1 MATSPDGPHPQRHQR
16 PAFEVNLDNFS
27 GPFDLLLSL
36 IAKHRLDVTEVALA
50 VVTDDFMAFLRSQ
63 DVWELEQASEF
74 LIIGATLLDLKTAR
88 LLPGNDADDPEDL
101 ELLEA
106 RDLLFARLL
115 QYRAYKDVGADL
127 EIRWREGA
135 GSFPR
140 NVSLEPRFAQ
150 LLPDLVLAIGP
161 EDLAQIAARAL
172 APRQAPEVGLDHLHA
187 PAVSVREQAAL
198 IVARLRR
205 HAVTTFRALT
215 QDAGAPGVVIAR
227 FLALLDLYREG
238 VLAFEQP
245 TALGELT
252 IRWTGGERT
261 VELSSEFD
269 GGADDEV
276 APSEPAQEGEREPL
290 DLDDSGDDGDAPV
303 TSVGARAD
311 E

>member
-1 MATSPDGPHPQRHQR
+1 MATSPEVAPAARASR
-16 PAFEVNLDNFS
+16 PSFEVNLDNFS

-36 IAKHRLDVTEVALA
+36 IAKHRMDVTEVALA
-50 VVTDDFMAFLRSQ
+50 VVTDDFIAFLRSQ

-88 LLPGNDADDPEDL
+88 LLPGLETEDPEDL

-115 QYRAYKDVGADL
+115 QYRAYKEVGADI
-127 EIRWREGA
+127 EVRWHRGA

-161 EDLAQIAARAL
+161 EDLARIAARAL
-172 APRQAPEVGLDHLHA
+172 APRPSPEVRLDHLHA
-187 PAVSVREQAAL
+187 PAVSVREQASL

-205 HAVTTFRALT
+205 HPVTTFRALT
-215 QDAGAPGVVIAR
+215 DDADSTAVVIGR

-245 TALGELT
+245 SALRELT
-252 IRWTGGERT
+252 IRW
-261 VELSSEFD
+261 L
-269 GGADDEV
+269 GGAREVEVSSDFDEGT
-276 APSEPAQEGEREPL
+276 AEGASDEAAEAGR
-290 DLDDSGDDGDAPV
+290 V
-303 TSVGARAD
+303 TSSGGDRD

>member
-1 MATSPDGPHPQRHQR
+1 MATSPEVAPAARASR
-16 PAFEVNLDNFS
+16 PSFEVNLDNFS

-36 IAKHRLDVTEVALA
+36 IAKHRMDVTEVALA
-50 VVTDDFMAFLRSQ
+50 VVTDDFIAFLRSQ

-88 LLPGNDADDPEDL
+88 LLPGLETEDPEDL

-115 QYRAYKDVGADL
+115 QYRAYKEVGADI
-127 EIRWREGA
+127 EVRWHRGA

-161 EDLAQIAARAL
+161 EDLARIAARAL
-172 APRQAPEVGLDHLHA
+172 APRPSPEVRLDHLHA
-187 PAVSVREQAAL
+187 PAVSVREQASL

-205 HAVTTFRALT
+205 HPVTTFRALT
-215 QDAGAPGVVIAR
+215 DDADSTAVVIGR

-245 TALGELT
+245 SALGELT
-252 IRWTGGERT
+252 IRW
-261 VELSSEFD
+261 L
-269 GGADDEV
+269 GGAREVEVSSDFDEG
-276 APSEPAQEGEREPL
+276 AP
-290 DLDDSGDDGDAPV
+290 DDGSEGAADEAAEAGRV
-303 TSVGARAD
+303 TSSGGHRD